1 MNTTK
6 DLKLS
11 YFLLLF
17 AIISFCLGFY
27 IDEDSAGSGGFILD
41 FNKTWNFVIS
51 LKNEMN
57 FLQDEYSSHTPLH
70 YLVLSQLLSIT
81 GSQNFTRLFYFLICF
96 LTPYLFYKCLK
107 LQFSQ
112 LSKTNLILIV
122 SMVFFLPSFRSSAI
136 WANSSTTALIFFL
149 IFLYYFISWNK
160 KDKFYKSSLSK
171 EIFFQSFYLSLAVY
185 TRQYY
190 AYIYLF
196 LMMVYLKNLK
206 FKNFIFISLFVFG
219 LSLPG
224 FYLVLFNPKIIVN
237 FDFNFNNT
245 ILVSSSII
253 SFYLIPVYLLH
264 IFNNQKLNSIFKNI
278 SYKELI
284 PHLIISLIA
293 IIMFIFF
300 DYNYKIGG
308 GFFLKLSRLI
318 FDNNFLFFATSV
330 IGLFMVYD
338 LIREDKDNIFLIF
351 ILLLG
356 FSYHMIFQKYFE
368 PMFLFIY
375 LFMIKSKIKDE
386 FLRNT
391 KSLYI
396 FNLYFLAYLFAALIN
411 DTYKITNYLS

>member
-160 KDKFYKSSLSK
+160 K
-171 EIFFQSFYLSLAVY
+171 I
-185 TRQYY
+185 
-190 AYIYLF
+190 
-196 LMMVYLKNLK
+196 
-206 FKNFIFISLFVFG
+206 NFINLHLARKFF
-219 LSLPG
+219 
-224 FYLVLFNPKIIVN
+224 FN
-237 FDFNFNNT
+237 
-245 ILVSSSII
+245 L
-253 SFYLIPVYLLH
+253 
-264 IFNNQKLNSIFKNI
+264 
-278 SYKELI
+278 
-284 PHLIISLIA
+284 
-293 IIMFIFF
+293 FIF
-300 DYNYKIGG
+300 
-308 GFFLKLSRLI
+308 
-318 FDNNFLFFATSV
+318 
-330 IGLFMVYD
+330 
-338 LIREDKDNIFLIF
+338 
-351 ILLLG
+351 
-356 FSYHMIFQKYFE
+356 
-368 PMFLFIY
+368 P
-375 LFMIKSKIKDE
+375 
-386 FLRNT
+386 
-391 KSLYI
+391 
-396 FNLYFLAYLFAALIN
+396 
-411 DTYKITNYLS
+411 

>member
-1 MNTTK
+1 MNITK

-11 YFLLLF
+11 YFLLIF
-17 AIISFCLGFY
+17 AIISFCFGFY

-41 FNKTWNFVIS
+41 FNKTWNFVIN
-51 LKNEMN
+51 LKNEMK

-81 GSQNFTRLFYFLICF
+81 GSQNFTRITYFLICF
-96 LTPYLFYKCLK
+96 FIPFLFYKCLK
-107 LQFSQ
+107 LQFQQ
-112 LSKTNLILIV
+112 LSKINLILIV

-136 WANSSTTALIFFL
+136 WANSSTTAIIFFL
-149 IFLYYFISWNK
+149 IFLYYFISWSKKNK
-160 KDKFYKSSLSK
+160 VYKSSLNK
-171 EIFFQSFYLSLAVY
+171 EIFFQTFFLALAVY

-196 LMMVYLKNLK
+196 LMMIYLKNLK

-219 LSLPG
+219 LSIPG
-224 FYLVLFNPKIIVN
+224 FYLVIFNPKIIVN
-237 FDFNFNNT
+237 FDLNFNNT

-264 IFNNQKLNSIFKNI
+264 IFNNQKLNSIFKKI
-278 SYKELI
+278 DYKDLI
-284 PHLIISLIA
+284 PYFIISIIA
-293 IIMFIFF
+293 ILMFVFF

-318 FDNNFLFFATSV
+318 FDNNILFFFTSV
-330 IGLFMVYD
+330 IGLFMTYD
-338 LIREDKDNIFLIF
+338 LIREDKENFFLIL

-368 PMFLFIY
+368 PMFIFLYF
-375 LFMIKSKIKDE
+375 FMINSKIKDK
-386 FLRNT
+386 FLSNS

-396 FNLYFLAYLFAALIN
+396 FNLYLITYLFLALIN

>member
-1 MNTTK
+1 MNVTK
-6 DLKLS
+6 ELNLS

-17 AIISFCLGFY
+17 AVLSFCFGFY
-27 IDEDSAGSGGFILD
+27 IEEDSAGSGGFILD
-41 FNKTWNFVIS
+41 FNKTWNFVIT
-51 LKNEMN
+51 LKNEMS
-57 FLQDEYSSHTPLH
+57 FLQDDYSTHTPLH

-81 GSQNFTRLFYFLICF
+81 GSQNFTRLTYFLICF
-96 LTPYLFYKCLK
+96 LIPFLFYQCLK
-107 LQFSQ
+107 LQFSH
-112 LSKTNLILIV
+112 LRKINLILIV
-122 SMVFFLPSFRSSAI
+122 SVVFFLPSFRSSAI

-149 IFLYYFISWNK
+149 IFLYYYISWNK
-160 KDKFYKSSLSK
+160 KNKFYKSSLNK
-171 EIFFQSFYLSLAVY
+171 EIFFQTFYLALAVY
-185 TRQYY
+185 SRQYY

-196 LMMVYLKNLK
+196 LMMVYFKNLK
-206 FKNFIFISLFVFG
+206 FKNFIFISLFVFV

-224 FYLVLFNPKIIVN
+224 FYLVIFNPKIIVN
-237 FDFNFNNT
+237 FDLNFNNT

-264 IFNNQKLNSIFKNI
+264 FLNNQKLNSISKNI
-278 SYKELI
+278 NLKDLV
-284 PHLIISLIA
+284 PFFIISLIA
-293 IIMFIFF
+293 ILMFVFF

-318 FDNNFLFFATSV
+318 FDNSIFFLVTSV

-338 LIREDKDNIFLIF
+338 LIKEDKENLFLTL

-375 LFMIKSKIKDE
+375 LFMINSKIKDK
-386 FLRNT
+386 FLKNS
-391 KSLYI
+391 KSLFI
-396 FNLYFLAYLFAALIN
+396 FNMYFLIYLFMALIN

>member
-1 MNTTK
+1 MNITK

-11 YFLLLF
+11 YFLLIS
-17 AIISFCLGFY
+17 AITSFCYGFY

-41 FNKTWNFVIS
+41 FNKTWNFVIT

-70 YLVLSQLLSIT
+70 YLVLSQLLSVT

-96 LTPYLFYKCLK
+96 LIPYLFYKCLK

-112 LSKTNLILIV
+112 LSKINLILIV

-149 IFLYYFISWNK
+149 IFLYYYISWNK
-160 KDKFYKSSLSK
+160 KNKVYKSSLNK
-171 EIFFQSFYLSLAVY
+171 EVFFQTFYLALAVY
-185 TRQYY
+185 SRQYY
-190 AYIYLF
+190 AYIYLI
-196 LMMVYLKNLK
+196 LMMIYLKNLN

-224 FYLVLFNPKIIVN
+224 FYLVLFNPKIIVD
-237 FDFNFNNT
+237 FDLNFNNT

-264 IFNNQKLNSIFKNI
+264 LLNTQKLNSILKKI
-278 SYKELI
+278 SYKDLI
-284 PHLIISLIA
+284 PYLIIFVIA
-293 IIMFIFF
+293 VFMFIFF

-308 GFFLKLSRLI
+308 GYFLKLSRII
-318 FDNNFLFFATSV
+318 FDSNFLFFITSV
-330 IGLFMVYD
+330 LGLFMVYD
-338 LIREDKDNIFLIF
+338 LIREDKENFFLIF

-375 LFMIKSKIKDE
+375 FLMINSKIKDK

-396 FNLYFLAYLFAALIN
+396 LNLYFLTYLISGILN
-411 DTYKITNYLS
+411 DMFKFTNYLS

>member
-1 MNTTK
+1 MNITK

-11 YFLLLF
+11 YFLILF
-17 AIISFCLGFY
+17 AIICFCFGFY

-41 FNKTWNFVIS
+41 FNKTWNFVIT
-51 LKNEMN
+51 LKNELN
-57 FLQDEYSSHTPLH
+57 FLQDDYSSHTPLH
-70 YLVLSQLLSIT
+70 YFLLSQLLSIS
-81 GSQNFTRLFYFLICF
+81 GSQNFTRLLYFLICF
-96 LTPYLFYKCLK
+96 LIPFLFYKCLK
-107 LQFSQ
+107 LQFPQ
-112 LSKTNLILIV
+112 LSKINLILIV
-122 SMVFFLPSFRSSAI
+122 SVIFFLPSFRSSAI

-149 IFLYYFISWNK
+149 SFLYYFIRWNK
-160 KDKFYKSSLSK
+160 KSKIYKSSLNK
-171 EIFFQSFYLSLAVY
+171 EIFFQTFYLALAVY

-196 LMMVYLKNLK
+196 LMVIYLKNLK
-206 FKNFIFISLFVFG
+206 FKNFIFISLFVTV

-224 FYLVLFNPKIIVN
+224 FYLILFNPKIIVN
-237 FDFNFNNT
+237 FDFAFNNT

-264 IFNNQKLNSIFKNI
+264 ILNNQKLNIIFKKIN
-278 SYKELI
+278 YKDLI
-284 PHLIISLIA
+284 PYFIIFVIA
-293 IIMFIFF
+293 IFMFILF

-318 FDNNFLFFATSV
+318 FDSNYLFFITSV

-338 LIREDKDNIFLIF
+338 LIREDKENLFLIL

-375 LFMIKSKIKDE
+375 FFMIKSKIKDK
-386 FLRNT
+386 FLINT

-396 FNLYFLAYLFAALIN
+396 YNLYFLTYLFVALIN

>member
-1 MNTTK
+1 MNITK

-11 YFLLLF
+11 YFLLIF
-17 AIISFCLGFY
+17 AIISFCYGFY

-41 FNKTWNFVIS
+41 FNKTWNFVIT

-70 YLVLSQLLSIT
+70 YLVLSQLLSVT

-96 LTPYLFYKCLK
+96 LIPYLFYKCLK

-112 LSKTNLILIV
+112 LSKINLILIV
-122 SMVFFLPSFRSSAI
+122 SVVFFLPSFRSSAI

-149 IFLYYFISWNK
+149 IFLYYYISWNK
-160 KDKFYKSSLSK
+160 KNKVYKSSLNK
-171 EIFFQSFYLSLAVY
+171 EIFFQTFYLALAVY
-185 TRQYY
+185 SRQYY
-190 AYIYLF
+190 AYIYLI
-196 LMMVYLKNLK
+196 LMMIYFKNLK
-206 FKNFIFISLFVFG
+206 FKNFIFISFFVFG

-237 FDFNFNNT
+237 FDLNFNNT

-264 IFNNQKLNSIFKNI
+264 LLNTQKLNSILKKI
-278 SYKELI
+278 SYKDFI
-284 PHLIISLIA
+284 PYLIISLIA
-293 IIMFIFF
+293 VFMFIFF

-308 GFFLKLSRLI
+308 GFFLKLSRII
-318 FDNNFLFFATSV
+318 FDSNFLFFITSV
-330 IGLFMVYD
+330 IGLFMLYD
-338 LIREDKDNIFLIF
+338 LIREDKENFFLIF

-375 LFMIKSKIKDE
+375 FLMINSKIKDK

-391 KSLYI
+391 KSLYF
-396 FNLYFLAYLFAALIN
+396 FNLYFFTYLISGILN
-411 DTYKITNYLS
+411 DMFKFTNYLS